1 LTTSIVKS
9 GNESLKGADSP
20 TGRLDYWAGGDFV
33 EYFEVPLIDGL
44 VDKTL
49 NKLRVRTEFRR

>member
-1 LTTSIVKS
+1 VKS